1 MIIKDELIT
10 PFQIKV
16 TDVSYNVIEN
26 RVSENRVSEKGKD
39 TLITH
44 GYYTDMKQALRKI
57 VKLKAKEDV
66 KTMDLNSYF
75 NRIEDLSNKLEKF
88 K

>member
-1 MIIKDELIT
+1 MIIKDELTT

-16 TDVSYNVIEN
+16 TDVSYNVI
-26 RVSENRVSEKGKD
+26 ENRVSEKGKD

-44 GYYTDMKQALRKI
+44 GYYTDMKQALSKI